1 MEDCR
6 TPLAVQT
13 RGELETYVLGKYDMF
28 AGAVY
33 NTIAKRTKG
42 RVPAGFDAEQW
53 VQDAYRKA
61 LDKLDALPDEPEAHA
76 EFLETWCRPGYFA
89 RVAANAATDH
99 YRKIKDELLI
109 LEEHQEFEP
118 SVDPRSVADVAVENV
133 TRERQAR
140 ALWSVFRTLIWRAG
154 AAGATS
160 LSQAQFE
167 TLQAYGD
174 AGVPI
179 GSDGPV
185 DDETLHAEAIRRN
198 QRARET
204 WVRERVNAR
213 AGRTVA
219 HHDGL
224 KAATARALEV
234 TEGTVK
240 NRLNQAARAVRFT
253 RYVVGV
259 LGHRYSLQHSACIT
273 WHLNVADAL
282 PAAGYAAEHAL
293 LSVAA
298 DHVHTTEQN
307 GTRVDPAS
315 YLNAGASTVD
325 ELHDAETLYAD
336 RAHSTWPNCVAICTP
351 HTLNGWTSR
360 ATEF

>member
-76 EFLETWCRPGYFA
+76 EFLETWRRPGYFA

-109 LEEHQEFEP
+109 LEDHQEFEP

-140 ALWSVFRTLIWRAG
+140 ALWSVFRTLFWRAG
-154 AAGATS
+154 TAGATS
-160 LSQAQFE
+160 LSGPQLD
-167 TLQAYGD
+167 TLRAYGD
-174 AGVPI
+174 AGLPI
-179 GSDGPV
+179 GSDAPV
-185 DDETLHAEAIRRN
+185 DDATLHAEAVKRS
-198 QRARET
+198 QRTRAA
-204 WVRERVNAR
+204 WAKERADAR

-219 HHDGL
+219 HRNGL
-224 KAATARALEV
+224 QAAAATSLGV
-234 TEGTVK
+234 TEATVSS
-240 NRLNQAARAVRFT
+240 RLNQAARAVRFT

-298 DHVHTTEQN
+298 GHVHTTEQN

-336 RAHSTWPNCVAICTP
+336 RAHSAWPNCVAICTP